1 MRGGRR
7 IHNSPLKDLWDSLV
21 TSPSPVSTRQ
31 AQLGIPSHHPTR
43 LAASFPARSVANLGG
58 NDRKSRT
65 SLLGT
70 PPLSSRVRLRGD
82 RRWNRSADGISPKNF
97 E

>member
-1 MRGGRR
+1 MSVVFSGPLAPALRGEGFC
-7 IHNSPLKDLWDSLV
+7 LAV
-21 TSPSPVSTRQ
+21 TSMFNE
-31 AQLGIPSHHPTR
+31 AGIQSLHPAR
-43 LAASFPARSVANLGG
+43 RAASFPARSVTNRGG

-70 PPLSSRVRLRGD
+70 PPLSSRVRLRGN